1 LGFMKAG
8 SDSSN
13 LLLCCALMIG
23 AGAVKGQDQ
32 TAGGPIYAGK
42 PLSSWVDEVAP
53 HLGQAV
59 TTNYP
64 GVRAVHAIGTNAIPW
79 LLSEMTNQP
88 PSGAGDERP
97 YFHQLRATAGF
108 WALGETA
115 APAIPKLLDLLEEQ
129 PEFVPKALAGIGFPS
144 LTALQQCLTNAPHYV
159 PPYLLKKIP
168 RERAAVNALAALFV
182 AIDAGRIAKSDAAY
196 LLPSVRAWAKD
207 TNREAAYWADG
218 VLRQVGEGH

>member
-1 LGFMKAG
+1 
-8 SDSSN
+8 
-13 LLLCCALMIG
+13 MICT
-23 AGAVKGQDQ
+23 GAVKAQDQ
-32 TAGGPIYAGK
+32 SPREPMYAGK
-42 PLSSWVDEVAP
+42 ALSSWLDGVAALS
-53 HLGQAV
+53 HLRQTV
-59 TTNYP
+59 NTNYP
-64 GVRAVHAIGTNAIPW
+64 EVRAMLAIGTNAIPW
-79 LLSEMTNQP
+79 LLSEMTNQS

-97 YFHQLRATAGF
+97 YFHQLRARVGF

-129 PEFVPKALAGIGFPS
+129 PEFVPSALAGIGFPS

-168 RERAAVNALAALFV
+168 RERAAVSALAALFV

-196 LLPSVRAWAKD
+196 LLPSVRVWAKD

-218 VLRQVGEGH
+218 VLRELGEEQ